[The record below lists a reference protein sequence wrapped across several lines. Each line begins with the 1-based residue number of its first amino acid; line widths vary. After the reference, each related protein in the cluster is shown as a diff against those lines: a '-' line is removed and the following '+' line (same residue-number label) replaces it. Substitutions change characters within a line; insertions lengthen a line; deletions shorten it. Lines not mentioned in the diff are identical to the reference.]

1 MAFEFNLGDEV
12 ELIVRGKIIAR
23 TESANR
29 EDEYLVEGRSIG
41 GGYFKK
47 FVGVSAILP
56 ANDNEEDEA
65 QSVAA

>member
-12 ELIVRGKIIAR
+12 EIIVRGKIIAR
-23 TESANR
+23 TDSANR

-56 ANDNEEDEA
+56 ANDNDEDEA

>member
-12 ELIVRGKIIAR
+12 EIIVRGKIIAR
-23 TESANR
+23 TDSANR

-56 ANDNEEDEA
+56 ANDNDEDEA
-65 QSVAA
+65 QREAA